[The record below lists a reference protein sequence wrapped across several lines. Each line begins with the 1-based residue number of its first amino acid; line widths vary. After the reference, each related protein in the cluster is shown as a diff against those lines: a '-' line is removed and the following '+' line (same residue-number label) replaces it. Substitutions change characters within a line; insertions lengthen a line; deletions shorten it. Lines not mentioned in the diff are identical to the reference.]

1 MTTNKDRYSAC
12 APQKNTA
19 GWAVF
24 DHEEKR
30 LVGSNMAEQDARII
44 ADLLNSSAP
53 DAPDIHARYG
63 QLLEEAEKL
72 RGYLD
77 NVRTGR
83 QEAIAPGL
91 ERTLLIGL
99 LRRARNHL
107 PGTPGDPSVLTN
119 EMFDPEEVGSIDA
132 SKAQLALD
140 IEHAFELLDIDP

>member
-1 MTTNKDRYSAC
+1 MTKDRYSAC
-12 APQKNTA
+12 APQQTNTH
-19 GWAVF
+19 GWAIF
-24 DHEEKR
+24 EEKR
-30 LVGSNMAEQDARII
+30 LVGANMAEADAKII
-44 ADLLNSSAP
+44 TDLLNSGT
-53 DAPDIHARYG
+53 PDIHARCL
-63 QLLEEAEKL
+63 QLLEENEKL

-107 PGTPGDPSVLTN
+107 PGTPGDPSDLTD
-119 EMFDPEEVGSIDA
+119 EMFDPKEVGSIDA

-140 IEHAFELLDIDP
+140 IEHAFELLDIYP